1 MKKTMSGIL
10 AVLVAAGAM
19 IGCTGK
25 ESGGNNARA
34 ADGGEWKWE
43 RKITLVCPW
52 GVGGGADGTLRPL
65 QPLLQ
70 DLLGV
75 PVEIVNVEG
84 AGGANA
90 MQFTYRQPA
99 DGYTYVL
106 TTQSMILLDL
116 QKILP
121 VDYRKEFRPVAKL
134 VHSTNL
140 LISSRKSMLGKFQD
154 FQGLL
159 EYAKSHPQEL
169 ACGMLTATGQDSVSM
184 KQTLAAGLGVS
195 VQDVEKYIKSVSYGG
210 GAEISS
216 ALVGGHLTLAVA
228 GAEEIKGLVDSGDI
242 VPLVAMSE
250 NRVSA
255 VPNVPCTGEL
265 GINSFVG
272 SWRAIYARTATPQA
286 AVDSMAAAL
295 KEAWGMPA
303 YQEFLANSGYLDR
316 PGYAA
321 AEETAALADGEYQ
334 VFTDYLKA
342 IGILK

>member
-1 MKKTMSGIL
+1 
-10 AVLVAAGAM
+10 
-19 IGCTGK
+19 
-25 ESGGNNARA
+25 
-34 ADGGEWKWE
+34 
-43 RKITLVCPW
+43 
-52 GVGGGADGTLRPL
+52 L

-70 DLLGV
+70 DILGV

-121 VDYRKEFRPVAKL
+121 VDYRKEFRPVSKL

-140 LISSRKSMLGKFQD
+140 LISSKKSMQGKFQD
-154 FQGLL
+154 FNGLL

-169 ACGMLTATGQDSVSM
+169 SCGMLTATGQDSVSM
-184 KQTLAAGLGVS
+184 RQTLAAGFGVS
-195 VQDVEKYIKSVSYGG
+195 VQDVEKYIKTVSYGG

-216 ALVGGHLTLAVA
+216 ALVGGHLALAVA

-242 VPLVAMSE
+242 IPLVAMSE

-255 VPNVPCTGEL
+255 VPEVPCTGEL
-265 GINSFVG
+265 GIDSFVG
-272 SWRAIYARTATPQA
+272 SWRAIYTRTDTPQA
-286 AVDSMAAAL
+286 AVDSLAAAL
-295 KEAWGMPA
+295 KQAWELPA
-303 YQEFLANSGYLDR
+303 YQDFLANSGYLDR
-316 PGYAA
+316 PGYAT
-321 AEETAALADGEYQ
+321 AEETAALADGEYV

>member
-1 MKKTMSGIL
+1 MKRPIIGIF
-10 AVLVAAGAM
+10 AVLVIAGVLA
-19 IGCTGK
+19 GCSGKGSGQSARETG
-25 ESGGNNARA
+25 
-34 ADGGEWKWE
+34 DGEWKWE
-43 RKITLVCPW
+43 RKVTLVCPW

-70 DLLGV
+70 DILGV

-84 AGGANA
+84 AGGANGI
-90 MQFTYRQPA
+90 QFTSRQPA

-106 TTQSMILLDL
+106 TTQSIILLDL

-140 LISSRKSMLGKFQD
+140 IISSKKSMQGKFQD

-169 ACGMLTATGQDSVSM
+169 SCGMLTATGQDSASM
-184 KQTLAAGLGVS
+184 KQTLAAGLGVDI
-195 VQDVEKYIKSVSYGG
+195 QDVEKYIKTVSYGG
-210 GAEISS
+210 GAEVSS
-216 ALVGGHLTLAVA
+216 ALVGGHLALAVT

-242 VPLVAMSE
+242 IPLVAMSE
-250 NRVSA
+250 NRVSV

-265 GINSFVG
+265 GIDSYIG
-272 SWRAIYARTATPQA
+272 PWRAIYARTDTPQA
-286 AVDSMAAAL
+286 AVDSLAAAL
-295 KEAWGMPA
+295 KQAWEMPA
-303 YQEFLANSGYLDR
+303 YQEFLTNFSYLDR
-316 PGYAA
+316 PGYATA
-321 AEETAALADGEYQ
+321 GETTALAESEYV

>member
-1 MKKTMSGIL
+1 MKKTIIGIL
-10 AVLVAAGAM
+10 VVLVVAGVLT
-19 IGCTGK
+19 GCSGK
-25 ESGGNNARA
+25 GPGQSSARQA
-34 ADGGEWKWE
+34 ADWKWE
-43 RKITLVCPW
+43 RKVTLVCPW

-70 DLLGV
+70 EILGV

-90 MQFTYRQPA
+90 IQFTYRQPA

-140 LISSRKSMLGKFQD
+140 LISSRKSMQGKYEN

-159 EYAKSHPQEL
+159 GYAKSHPQEL
-169 ACGMLTATGQDSVSM
+169 SCGMLTATGQDLVSM
-184 KQTLAAGLGVS
+184 RQTLAAGLGVN
-195 VQDVEKYIKSVSYGG
+195 VQEVEKYIKTVSYGG

-216 ALVGGHLTLAVA
+216 ALVGGHLSLAVA
-228 GAEEIKGLVDSGDI
+228 GAEEIRGLVDSGDI

-255 VPNVPCTGEL
+255 VPNVPCTGEW
-265 GINSFVG
+265 GIKSFVG
-272 SWRAIYARTATPQA
+272 SWRAIYARTATPQG
-286 AVDSMAAAL
+286 AVDSLAAAL
-295 KEAWGMPA
+295 KQAWEMPA

-316 PGYAA
+316 PGYAT
-321 AEETAALADGEYQ
+321 AEETAALADSVYV
-334 VFTDYLKA
+334 VFTVYLKS

>member
-1 MKKTMSGIL
+1 MKKSIIGIL
-10 AVLVAAGAM
+10 AVLVVAGVLTGCSGKNSGQSGAREAA
-19 IGCTGK
+19 
-25 ESGGNNARA
+25 EGG
-34 ADGGEWKWE
+34 WKWE
-43 RKITLVCPW
+43 RKVTLVCPW
-52 GVGGGADGTLRPL
+52 GVGGGADWTLRPL

-70 DLLGV
+70 DILGV

-84 AGGANA
+84 AGGANG

-121 VDYRKEFRPVAKL
+121 VDYRAEFRPVSKL

-140 LISSRKSMLGKFQD
+140 LISSKKSMQGKFQD

-169 ACGMLTATGQDSVSM
+169 SCGMLTATGQDSVSM

-195 VQDVEKYIKSVSYGG
+195 VQEVEKYIKTVSYGG
-210 GAEISS
+210 GAELSS
-216 ALVGGHLTLAVA
+216 ALVGGHLALAVA

-242 VPLVAMSE
+242 IPLVAMSE

-255 VPNVPCTGEL
+255 VPNVPCTAEL

-272 SWRAIYARTATPQA
+272 SWRAIYARTATPQG
-286 AVDSMAAAL
+286 AVDSLAAAL
-295 KEAWGMPA
+295 KQAWEMPA
-303 YQEFLANSGYLDR
+303 YQEFLANFGYLDR
-316 PGYAA
+316 PGYAT
-321 AEETAALADGEYQ
+321 AEETTALADAEYV